1 MLIRHGVLSAA
12 CAVLGAMTLTAQTVV
27 TPTIHGT
34 RPGRLVIRN
43 AMVVEGNGTPAE
55 GPKDIVVEHGTITQI
70 VAIDPVAASDARRPA
85 RGGAEIDA
93 EGKYVLPGFINL
105 HAHVQTERA
114 GKVMVPE
121 YQMKL
126 WLASGITTIRDVSSD
141 TPRTLQWRAQSA
153 AGQVMAPRIFVYA
166 RSAYMPMPRTA
177 AEARARVRELKAQG
191 VDGLKLFGMDRDL
204 LAATLDEAR
213 IQGLRTA
220 HHMAV
225 EETTVLDDVAGGA
238 TSIEHW
244 YGIPDAALPNG
255 VQAFPAEFNYN
266 DETHRFRYAGRLWRE
281 ADPAKLRDV
290 LEQMVK
296 ANVAW
301 DPTLQIYE
309 ASRDVWRAQHSPY
322 FADYLHPSLESF
334 FKPNPA
340 NHGSFFTGW
349 TSTDEAYWRENYRL
363 WMEALRTFSRLGGLV
378 GAGEDAGFIYS
389 MYGTGFLRELELHQE
404 AGFPTIK
411 VIQHAT
417 ANGARILGQPDR
429 LGRVRVGYAAD
440 LVVVN
445 GNPLADLKVLYPPMD
460 DDTGRKGGIEFTV
473 KDGHVYHAPTML
485 GEVREIVRRA
495 RAAGAT
501 SRR

>member
-1 MLIRHGVLSAA
+1 MRLDSVVRATALVVGVASLAA
-12 CAVLGAMTLTAQTVV
+12 AQVA

-34 RPGRLVIRN
+34 RPGRMVIRN
-43 AMVVEGNGTPAE
+43 AMVIEGNGTPAE
-55 GPKDIVVEHGTITQI
+55 GPKDIVVENGVITQI
-70 VAIDPVAASDARRPA
+70 VAIDPVAASDASRPA
-85 RGGAEIDA
+85 RAPAEIDA
-93 EGKYVLPGFINL
+93 AGKYVLPGLINL

-114 GKVMVPE
+114 GKPMAPE

-126 WLASGITTIRDVSSD
+126 WLGTGITTIRDVSSD

-153 AGQVMAPRIFVYA
+153 AGQVVAPRIFEYA
-166 RSAYMPMPRTA
+166 RFAYMPYPRNP

-191 VDGLKLFGMDRDL
+191 VDGIKLFGMDRDL
-204 LAATLDEAR
+204 LMATLDEAKAV
-213 IQGLRTA
+213 GLRTA

-225 EETTVLDDVAGGA
+225 EETTVLDDIAGGA

-255 VQAFPAEFNYN
+255 VQGFPADFNYN

-281 ADPAKLRDV
+281 ADPVKLRDV
-290 LEQMVK
+290 LEQMAK

-309 ASRDVWRAQHSPY
+309 ASRDLWRAQNSPY
-322 FADYLHPSLESF
+322 FRDYLHPSLDAF

-349 TSTDEAYWRENYRL
+349 TSTDEAFWRENYRI
-363 WMEALRTFSRLGGLV
+363 WMQAMRDFERVGGV
-378 GAGEDAGFIYS
+378 IGAGEDAGFIYS
-389 MYGTGFLRELELHQE
+389 MFGAGFIRELELHQE
-404 AGFPTIK
+404 AGFPPLK

-417 ANGARILGQPDR
+417 ANGARILGVPEK

-445 GNPLADLKVLYPPMD
+445 GNPLADLKVFYPPLN
-460 DDTGRKGGIEFTV
+460 DDTGRKGGVEFTV
-473 KDGHVYHAPTML
+473 KDGYIYHAPTL
-485 GEVREIVRRA
+485 LQDVREIVRRA
-495 RAAGAT
+495 RGTGVT
-501 SRR
+501 SSR